1 MTSRYDSVSGTM
13 VGPTSSDRVFLS
25 CWSNVQDLDLC
36 LKTWEAI
43 AELSR
48 VVWLKRAAEICAVNT
63 SLLIKDRSDLSE
75 RMLGGPRGEVMVA

>member
-25 CWSNVQDLDLC
+25 CWSNVQDLGLHP
-36 LKTWEAI
+36 KTWEAI

-63 SLLIKDRSDLSE
+63 PLLIRTEVTFQRGCLEDQEE
-75 RMLGGPRGEVMVA
+75 R